1 MQASKKLLMLVGT
14 ILGNCL
20 VLVLYHFLP
29 DLPSDVVQWVIGGIS
44 GAGLGG
50 VLGQG
55 FADGLSRGLTSSQG
69 RKILAAELQKNS
81 LALSERAKN

>member
-1 MQASKKLLMLVGT
+1 MQLSKKLLMLVGT

-20 VLVLYHFLP
+20 VLILYNHFP
-29 DLPSDVVQWVIGGIS
+29 DLPADVVQWVVGGIS
-44 GAGLGG
+44 GTGLGG

-81 LALSERAKN
+81 PALSGGPKN